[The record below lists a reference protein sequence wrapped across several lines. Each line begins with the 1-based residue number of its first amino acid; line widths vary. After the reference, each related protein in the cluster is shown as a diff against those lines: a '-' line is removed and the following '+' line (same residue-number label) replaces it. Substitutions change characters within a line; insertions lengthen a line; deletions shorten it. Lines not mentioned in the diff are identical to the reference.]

1 MARKKKQA
9 EAEAGAPEWMVTFGD
24 MMSLLLCFFVII
36 VSMSEI
42 KKDEKFQQVM
52 QSLRKA
58 FGNSGEIHA
67 VISKP
72 LDPNS
77 LLQKLQQIVIRPKAD
92 HGDSDDAGIQGRVF
106 RVTDVREG
114 IHVEIGGRIT
124 FDRFSDVLKPDA
136 ERLVEQVAE
145 KTVGHNTIIKITG
158 HTTREPLPK
167 DSLWSDPWALSY
179 ARAEAIKKVLERS
192 GIRAARLRLVAAG
205 PEAPVLRQAYTD
217 RELAVNR
224 RVEIVVTEAT
234 SEDYNQSDIKREMQ
248 ESTDGR

>member
-9 EAEAGAPEWMVTFGD
+9 EASAGAPEWMVTFGD

-52 QSLRKA
+52 QSLRRA
-58 FGNSGEIHA
+58 FGNTGEIRA

-77 LLQKLQQIVIRPKAD
+77 LLRKLQQIVIPPKINRGDAD
-92 HGDSDDAGIQGRVF
+92 DPGIQGRVF

-124 FDRFSDVLKPDA
+124 FERFSDVLKPEA
-136 ERLVEQVAE
+136 ERLIEQVAA

-158 HTTREPLPK
+158 HTTREPLPA
-167 DSLWSDPWALSY
+167 DSAWGDQWGLSY
-179 ARAEAIKKVLERS
+179 ARAEAVKQVLERN
-192 GIRAARLRLVAAG
+192 GIRSARLRLVAAG
-205 PEAPVLRQAYTD
+205 PEAPVLRQAYEE
-217 RELAVNR
+217 REMALNR
-224 RVEIVVTEAT
+224 RVEVIVTEAT
-234 SEDYNQSDIKREMQ
+234 IEDYNHQETKREMQ
-248 ESTDGR
+248 ESTDG

>member
-1 MARKKKQA
+1 MPKKKPKQ
-9 EAEAGAPEWMVTFGD
+9 EAGIPEWVVTFGD

-67 VISKP
+67 VMTEP

-77 LLQKLQQIVIRPKAD
+77 LLQKLQEIVIPPKPA
-92 HGDSDDAGIQGRVF
+92 HGDADDPGIQGRVF

-124 FDRFSDVLKPDA
+124 FDRFSDVLKPEA
-136 ERLVEQVAE
+136 ERLIEQVAA

-167 DSLWSDPWALSY
+167 DSAWSDQWALSY
-179 ARAEAIKKVLERS
+179 ARADAVKRVLVRN
-192 GIRAARLRLVAAG
+192 GIRPARIRLVAAG
-205 PEAPVLRQAYTD
+205 AEAPVLRQAYEE
-217 RELAVNR
+217 REIALNR

-234 SEDYNQSDIKREMQ
+234 IDDYNETSKQ
-248 ESTDGR
+248 ENIQER

>member
-9 EAEAGAPEWMVTFGD
+9 QAEAGAPEWMVTFGD

-67 VISKP
+67 VISEP

-77 LLQKLQQIVIRPKAD
+77 LLQKLQEIVIPPKPDRGDAD
-92 HGDSDDAGIQGRVF
+92 DPGIQGRVF

-124 FDRFSDVLKPDA
+124 FDRFSDVLKPEA
-136 ERLVEQVAE
+136 ERLIEQVAA

-167 DSLWSDPWALSY
+167 DTAWSDQWALSY
-179 ARAEAIKKVLERS
+179 ARAEAVKRVLVRN
-192 GIRAARLRLVAAG
+192 GIRPARLRLVAAG
-205 PEAPVLRQAYTD
+205 AEAPVLRQAYEE
-217 RELAVNR
+217 REMALNR
-224 RVEIVVTEAT
+224 RVEVVVTEAT
-234 SEDYNQSDIKREMQ
+234 IEDHTESEKKNEMQ
-248 ESTDGR
+248 EMNNG

>member
-9 EAEAGAPEWMVTFGD
+9 EASAGAPEWMVTFGD

-58 FGNSGEIHA
+58 FGNSGEIHT
-67 VISKP
+67 VISEP

-77 LLQKLQQIVIRPKAD
+77 LLQKLQEIVIPPKPDRGDAD
-92 HGDSDDAGIQGRVF
+92 DPGIQGRVF

-124 FDRFSDVLKPDA
+124 FDRFSDVLKPEA
-136 ERLVEQVAE
+136 ERLIEQVGA

-167 DSLWSDPWALSY
+167 DSAWSDQWALSY
-179 ARAEAIKKVLERS
+179 ARAESVKRVLVRN
-192 GIRAARLRLVAAG
+192 GIRPARLRLVAAG
-205 PEAPVLRQAYTD
+205 AEAPVLRQAYEE
-217 RELAVNR
+217 REIALNR

-234 SEDYNQSDIKREMQ
+234 IDDYNDSEKKKEMQ
-248 ESTDGR
+248 ETTDG